1 MNEFSKQFL
10 LSKNGAKQG
19 FVDNQNKKEKNV
31 EKIFENVLTMKIVFG
46 IITKSLVT
54 KARTTTS
61 KKKKEP

>member
-1 MNEFSKQFL
+1 M
-10 LSKNGAKQG
+10 
-19 FVDNQNKKEKNV
+19 DNQNKKEKNV
-31 EKIFENVLTMKIVFG
+31 EKILKNVLTMKIVFG